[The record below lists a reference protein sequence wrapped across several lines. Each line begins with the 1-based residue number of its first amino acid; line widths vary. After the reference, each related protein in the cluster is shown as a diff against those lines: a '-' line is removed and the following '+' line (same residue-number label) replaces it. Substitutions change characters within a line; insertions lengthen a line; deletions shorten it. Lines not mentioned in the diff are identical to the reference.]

1 MIENEAFPKLMAT
14 FSSYL
19 SLKILAQEET
29 HRFFNAV
36 LFSRGKNSI
45 KTWMKEFNLVIWEK
59 MSCNS
64 LTDTCFKQDK
74 NDSGALNSAR
84 HGQFQEENNDYS

>member
-1 MIENEAFPKLMAT
+1 MIENEAFSKLMAT

-29 HRFFNAV
+29 HRFFNAI

-45 KTWMKEFNLVIWEK
+45 KTWMKEFNLVILEK
-59 MSCNS
+59 NE
-64 LTDTCFKQDK
+64 LQ
-74 NDSGALNSAR
+74 LI
-84 HGQFQEENNDYS
+84 